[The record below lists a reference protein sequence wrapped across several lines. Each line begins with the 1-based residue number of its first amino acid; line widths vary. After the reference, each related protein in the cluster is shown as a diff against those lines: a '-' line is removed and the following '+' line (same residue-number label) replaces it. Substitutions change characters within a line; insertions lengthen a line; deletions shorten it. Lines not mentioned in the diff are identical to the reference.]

1 MDPFDPLR
9 NIRHLLDGLR
19 PAMEQ
24 YEQIQ
29 RQLRDASV
37 SLRVQDV
44 LLEYEKAHLSLTTIP
59 DFAATTRALA
69 AAVQPL
75 TIDFAQFA
83 PLAGFTVMSELMTR
97 VNAGIDQARFLG
109 EIEFSSEEA
118 IADSQDGA
126 LTREAESK
134 LVEIVSAEALEDLRR
149 VEFAP
154 LVLLDRAL
162 RDPEIM
168 RRLNAREF
176 EGFVA
181 ALVEE
186 LGFEDVV
193 LTPRSGDAGRDVLAT
208 KRIHGIAVMCA
219 FECKKYAP
227 NRPVGPDVARALLGT
242 ITHSGTRV
250 AKGVLVTTSYF
261 TPSARTFILTEP
273 TLDGKDFD
281 GIVAWL
287 QEHGSKT
294 RRAT

>member
-1 MDPFDPLR
+1 MDPFDSLR
-9 NIRHLLDGLR
+9 DLRRLLAGLR

-24 YEQIQ
+24 YEQFQ
-29 RQLRDASV
+29 RQLRDASL
-37 SLRVQDV
+37 SLRVRDV
-44 LLEYEKAHLSLTTIP
+44 LLEYEKAHVNLAMIH

-69 AAVQPL
+69 AAVRPL
-75 TIDFAQFA
+75 TIDFDQVA
-83 PLAGFTVMSELMTR
+83 PPSDFTVMSELMAR

-109 EIEFSSEEA
+109 EIEFSSEEPTT
-118 IADSQDGA
+118 DPQDEA
-126 LTREAESK
+126 LAREAESK
-134 LVEIVSAEALEDLRR
+134 LVEIIPAEALENLKR

-168 RRLNAREF
+168 RRINAREF

-181 ALVEE
+181 ALVEQ
-186 LGFEDVV
+186 LGFDDVV
-193 LTPRSGDAGRDVLAT
+193 LTPRSGDEGRDVLAT
-208 KRIHGIAVMCA
+208 KRIHGISVMCA

-227 NRPVGPDVARALLGT
+227 NRPVGPDIARALLGT
-242 ITHSGTRV
+242 ITHSRTRV
-250 AKGVLVTTSYF
+250 AKGILVTTSYF
-261 TPSARTFILTEP
+261 TPSARTFLLTEP

-287 QEHGSKT
+287 REYGSKS